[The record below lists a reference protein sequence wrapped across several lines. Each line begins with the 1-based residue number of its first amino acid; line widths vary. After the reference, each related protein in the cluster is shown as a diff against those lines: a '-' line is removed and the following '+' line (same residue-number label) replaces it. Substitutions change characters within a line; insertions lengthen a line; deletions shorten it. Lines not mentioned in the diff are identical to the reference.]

1 MKHFINLKDIPAKDL
16 RKIITDAK
24 KRKKQRKKLNN
35 LDPDKAVPLKGKL
48 LIQMFEKSSLRTRL
62 SFFLA
67 ISQLGG
73 RTLTLRRDELHLS
86 EGDESIEMSAMQG
99 DYGFVSAIIYL
110 AFTVLGIVVL
120 STVVFSLM
128 NLFSNKD
135 KLKKAGISIGSFLA
149 VIIVAFI
156 LSEGVETPM
165 QDGKVLSAA
174 GSRWVETGIRTF
186 YLLTLIAVG
195 IMIFNSV
202 RKLIKK

>member
-1 MKHFINLKDIPAKDL
+1 
-16 RKIITDAK
+16 
-24 KRKKQRKKLNN
+24 
-35 LDPDKAVPLKGKL
+35 
-48 LIQMFEKSSLRTRL
+48 
-62 SFFLA
+62 
-67 ISQLGG
+67 
-73 RTLTLRRDELHLS
+73 
-86 EGDESIEMSAMQG
+86 
-99 DYGFVSAIIYL
+99 
-110 AFTVLGIVVL
+110 
-120 STVVFSLM
+120 M

-165 QDGKVLSAA
+165 QDGKVLSAS

>member
-1 MKHFINLKDIPAKDL
+1 MNIQ
-16 RKIITDAK
+16 KITNIIAIG
-24 KRKKQRKKLNN
+24 LGI
-35 LDPDKAVPLKGKL
+35 LGLV
-48 LIQMFEKSSLRTRL
+48 
-62 SFFLA
+62 FLA
-67 ISQLGG
+67 FIISQ
-73 RTLTLRRDELHLS
+73 
-86 EGDESIEMSAMQG
+86 GDESIEMSAMQG

-110 AFTVLGIVVL
+110 AFIVLGIVVL
-120 STVVFSLM
+120 STLVFSLM

-174 GSRWVETGIRTF
+174 GSRLVETGIRTF

>member
-1 MKHFINLKDIPAKDL
+1 MNIQ
-16 RKIITDAK
+16 KITNI
-24 KRKKQRKKLNN
+24 
-35 LDPDKAVPLKGKL
+35 
-48 LIQMFEKSSLRTRL
+48 
-62 SFFLA
+62 LA
-67 ISQLGG
+67 ISLGVIG
-73 RTLTLRRDELHLS
+73 LIFLALIINQ
-86 EGDESIEMSAMQG
+86 GDESIEMSAMQG

-110 AFTVLGIVVL
+110 AFIVLGIVIL
-120 STVVFSLM
+120 STVIFSLI

-149 VIIVAFI
+149 VIILAFI

-174 GSRWVETGIRTF
+174 ESRWVETGIRTF

>member
-1 MKHFINLKDIPAKDL
+1 MNIQ
-16 RKIITDAK
+16 KITNIIAIG
-24 KRKKQRKKLNN
+24 LGI
-35 LDPDKAVPLKGKL
+35 LGLV
-48 LIQMFEKSSLRTRL
+48 
-62 SFFLA
+62 FLA
-67 ISQLGG
+67 FIISQ
-73 RTLTLRRDELHLS
+73 
-86 EGDESIEMSAMQG
+86 GDESIEMSAMQG

-110 AFTVLGIVVL
+110 AFIVLGIVVL

-149 VIIVAFI
+149 IIIVAFI

-174 GSRWVETGIRTF
+174 GSRLVETGIRTF

>member
-1 MKHFINLKDIPAKDL
+1 MNIQ
-16 RKIITDAK
+16 KITNI
-24 KRKKQRKKLNN
+24 
-35 LDPDKAVPLKGKL
+35 
-48 LIQMFEKSSLRTRL
+48 
-62 SFFLA
+62 LA
-67 ISQLGG
+67 ISLGVVG
-73 RTLTLRRDELHLS
+73 LIFLALIIRQ
-86 EGDESIEMSAMQG
+86 GDESIEMSAMQG

-110 AFTVLGIVVL
+110 AFIVLGIVIL
-120 STVVFSLM
+120 STVIFSLI

-149 VIIVAFI
+149 VIILAFT

-174 GSRWVETGIRTF
+174 ESRWVETGIRTF